1 MIKYEIIEIEK
12 LVKEL
17 NEASELYYNGKESPL
32 TDAEFDIKL
41 KKLKE
46 LEKEYNFVLSDSP
59 TINVG
64 SKPILNGIDTVE
76 IQGKPMLSL
85 DKVHLAKEIED
96 FSDGYD
102 IIASIKC
109 DGLSVRLIYEDGKLV
124 SANTRGN
131 GTEGSDISEHIKYFL
146 NVPLVIKKK
155 ERYII
160 DGEAIIYDK
169 DFAIVNKNGE
179 FKNNRNTASGSLA
192 LLDMSI
198 VKNRRLSFIAWDIIE
213 GGFATQFHYNLEEA
227 EDFGFTVVPALALD
241 CTKVEEL
248 EIEEINKILLNVAK
262 EKGIPCDGVVW
273 KINDIKA
280 GEAKGRT
287 AHHWCNAIAWKPEIK
302 EYETELLDI
311 ELSLGRTG
319 VLTPVA
325 IYKPIMIDG
334 SECSRASLHNVSVM
348 RDTLGI
354 HPYTGQKI
362 KIFKANEIIPQ
373 ISWAD
378 TNEENVDWDKLIKV
392 TCCPVCGGS
401 LEIEDNNGIVTLWC
415 ANPDCEGKLANK
427 VDHFCGKKGL
437 DIKGISKATIE
448 KLIDWGWI
456 NGFTD
461 LFKLEEHSVEWK
473 SKPGF
478 GEASVNKIIFTI
490 NATRKSTKLES
501 FISAIG
507 IPLVGRTIAKEIVK
521 YYSTW
526 DEFRAA
532 VGGDWTEFDG
542 FGPEISKAINNFD
555 YTEIDEVAGML
566 TFEQPE
572 SQNEENIMLAGEV
585 FCITGK
591 VNHWKN
597 RDELKSYIENHGGK
611 VVGSVSSNVTF
622 LINNDATS
630 TSAKNTTAKKLGI
643 PIITEDEFLNN
654 LY

>member
-46 LEKEYNFVLSDSP
+46 LEKEYDFVLSDSP